1 MSYFSTKGRCKF
13 KITMRLLIMAKLFP
27 VLSNVSNYIVYQGI
41 WLCLRLK
48 TFITVNLTYSLMIG
62 IFPELSD
69 KLLSKYNENI
79 IGTYLFYVRYVSEIV
94 VQKDYLKQLSVPYIE
109 QKISLFALDN
119 LQAVELFNL
128 V

>member
-1 MSYFSTKGRCKF
+1 
-13 KITMRLLIMAKLFP
+13 MRLLIMAKLFT
-27 VLSNVSNYIVYQGI
+27 VLSNISNDIVYQGI